1 MTMSDSIPLV
11 NDVEQAPAAEAAIEE
26 QTLSL
31 NDPPGQL
38 TQQAPHPSPTTYHR
52 YQIETGE
59 VPDIVPLPPK
69 FRVKVKKHRLVGMV
83 LKELITLKGDIPVAL
98 SRPCVYGVFSRP
110 VGGLAPREELCV
122 GCLRCTIQYPGVVQI
137 FPNPMRQYLGD
148 SFVKPDYVETI
159 LYEARTGRV
168 PVRGAGYRG
177 VFGGEGWDGLW
188 TDMSEIVRPTRD
200 GIHGREFISTV
211 VDIGEKPAFLRFD
224 EQGELAGP
232 LPAVISTQ
240 VPFLF
245 DTPLDN
251 DRSTPLVPV
260 FARAAR
266 QVETLAMAPIA
277 SIITHSLEGPHVV
290 PLIAA
295 ETWNLLEQLSWQP
308 HMIVL
313 EGWDREHFDILRQRF
328 PGCIVCVRVPM
339 DTNVL
344 ELVQQGVRVFH
355 LTANYHGYV
364 GDRFIMD
371 LILQAHQSL
380 VDAGMREEV
389 TLIGGGGVVLAEHVP
404 KAIICGLDAVTLDVA
419 LAVALQAGFHGECVN
434 RKTASFSFPR
444 MDIGWGVK
452 RITNL
457 AVSWRDQLLEILGS
471 MGLREV
477 RRLRGELGR
486 CMFQRDLEREV
497 FGEELK

>member
-1 MTMSDSIPLV
+1 
-11 NDVEQAPAAEAAIEE
+11 
-26 QTLSL
+26 
-31 NDPPGQL
+31 
-38 TQQAPHPSPTTYHR
+38 
-52 YQIETGE
+52 
-59 VPDIVPLPPK
+59 VPLPPK

-290 PLIAA
+290 PVIAA

-313 EGWDREHFDILRQRF
+313 EG
-328 PGCIVCVRVPM
+328 
-339 DTNVL
+339 
-344 ELVQQGVRVFH
+344 
-355 LTANYHGYV
+355 
-364 GDRFIMD
+364 
-371 LILQAHQSL
+371 
-380 VDAGMREEV
+380 
-389 TLIGGGGVVLAEHVP
+389 
-404 KAIICGLDAVTLDVA
+404 
-419 LAVALQAGFHGECVN
+419 
-434 RKTASFSFPR
+434 
-444 MDIGWGVK
+444 
-452 RITNL
+452 
-457 AVSWRDQLLEILGS
+457 
-471 MGLREV
+471 
-477 RRLRGELGR
+477 
-486 CMFQRDLEREV
+486 
-497 FGEELK
+497 

>member
-1 MTMSDSIPLV
+1 MKMSDSIPMAI
-11 NDVEQAPAAEAAIEE
+11 DAEQVETAKAASAG
-26 QTLSL
+26 QTYSL
-31 NDPPGQL
+31 NETPGQP
-38 TQQAPHPSPTTYHR
+38 ARRVPHSSPISYRYH
-52 YQIETGE
+52 IETQV

-69 FRVKVKKHRLVGMV
+69 FRVRVKKHRLVGMV
-83 LKELITLKGDIPVAL
+83 IRELISLKGDIPVAL

-122 GCLRCTIQYPGVVQI
+122 GCLRCTVQYPGVVQI
-137 FPNPMRQYLGD
+137 VPNPVRQRLGD
-148 SFVKPDYVETI
+148 SYVKPEYIDTI

-200 GIHGREFISTV
+200 GVHGREFISTV
-211 VDIGEKPAFLRFD
+211 VQIGEKPAFLRFD
-224 EQGELAGP
+224 EQGEVSGA

-240 VPFLF
+240 LPFLF
-245 DTPLDN
+245 DAPVDPG
-251 DRSTPLVPV
+251 RSTPLVPAL
-260 FARAAR
+260 ARAAR

-277 SIITHSLEGPHVV
+277 SVIGHSLEGQHLV
-290 PLIAA
+290 PVIAA
-295 ETWNLLEQLSWQP
+295 ETWNLLEQLPWQP
-308 HMIVL
+308 RMIVL
-313 EGWDREHFDILRQRF
+313 NGWDRERFAILRQRF
-328 PGCIVCVRVPM
+328 PGRIVCVRAPM
-339 DTNVL
+339 DTNIL
-344 ELVQQGVRVFH
+344 ELVQQGARVLH

-364 GDRFIMD
+364 GDQFVMD
-371 LILQAHQSL
+371 LILRAHQSL
-380 VDAGMREEV
+380 VDAGVREEV
-389 TLIGGGGVVLAEHVP
+389 TLIGGGGIVQAEHVP

-419 LAVALQAGFHGECVN
+419 LAVALQAGFHGECAN
-434 RKTASFSFPR
+434 RHTASFSFPR
-444 MDIGWGVK
+444 MDIDWGVK

-457 AVSWRDQLLEILGS
+457 AASWRDQLLEILGA

-497 FGEELK
+497 FGEVMR